1 MNLNSSTHPERHTDL
16 RLWLTAWLAAFTLL
30 LSAGAGI
37 PLAHAQTAE
46 PPAVHAVLFWMDGC
60 PHCNEVIENTLP
72 KLQAKYGTQL
82 DIRLIEL
89 FTLEE
94 VELLY
99 DLAGRYGIPRV
110 QVGVPFLVLG
120 NQALV
125 GGEQIPERLSGL
137 IEETLAAGGA
147 ALPDITPF
155 DNQRV
160 VDAPSAAEFT
170 PDAHASTP
178 EGYGIAL
185 ATLALLAF
193 ALLYSLAALEWK
205 RIPVPPRRWSA
216 GLVPLLA
223 LAGLGVAAYLAYVE
237 TQAVPAVC
245 GPVGDC
251 NAVQSSAYAR
261 LFGVLPVGVLG
272 VVGYLGILAA
282 WAWGRLRPARP
293 AGVAA
298 RLMLGMTLF
307 GTLFSLYLTWL
318 EAFVIRAVCLW
329 CIASALIMALLLLL
343 SLAPV
348 RQRL

>member
-1 MNLNSSTHPERHTDL
+1 MNLNSSTHPGRRTDR

-30 LSAGAGI
+30 LLTGAGI
-37 PLAHAQTAE
+37 PLARAQTAE
-46 PPAVHAVLFWMDGC
+46 PPVVHAVLFWMDGC
-60 PHCNEVIENTLP
+60 PHCREVIENTLP
-72 KLQAKYGTQL
+72 RLQTKYGAQL

-99 DLAGRYGIPRV
+99 DLAARFGIPRG
-110 QVGVPFLVLG
+110 QVGVPLLVLSD
-120 NQALV
+120 QALV
-125 GGEQIPERLSGL
+125 GGEQIPDRLPGL
-137 IEETLAAGGA
+137 IEESLAGDGA
-147 ALPDITPF
+147 AQPDITPF
-155 DNQRV
+155 DNLRL

-170 PDAHASTP
+170 PDAHTRTP
-178 EGYGIAL
+178 DGYGIAL

-193 ALLYSLAALEWK
+193 ALLYSLAALEWTQ
-205 RIPVPPRRWSA
+205 IPVPPRRWAA

-223 LAGLGVAAYLAYVE
+223 VAGLGVAAYLAYVE
-237 TQAVPAVC
+237 TQAIPAVC

-261 LFGVLPVGVLG
+261 LFGVLPLGVLG
-272 VVGYLGILAA
+272 VVGYLGVLAA

-293 AGVAA
+293 ADLAR

-343 SLAPV
+343 AVAPCKEK
-348 RQRL
+348 